1 MSKSSGKGLFGGKT
15 HGTITVIDGRFHRSS
30 ARNAKV
36 AFYLTGIIVG
46 LLVAA
51 VATDRMHPIAA
62 LFVGALVGIPVGAVV
77 WTVVRIWP
85 ILRLIWW
92 WLPEIVLS
100 TGAIYGWTILAM
112 ATSPAVM
119 VAVLAVVLGV
129 PAAVRPVRQRITAL
143 AWCLI
148 VRHRLR
154 TCFAQ
159 FITANRSGS
168 LPLIGIA
175 YPTPIGERVTIWLRP
190 GLSIKDLESRLDKLA
205 VGCSAATVTV
215 EKASETNAARVRLDI
230 KRRQVL
236 TGDVASPL
244 VDLVPDPTG
253 DNAEKGTDGLRTLV
267 AVPTALDL
275 PDVIKPATP
284 VDNGKANGHKPNG
297 NGRRST
303 STNGGDATTNGS
315 AISSANGVDDVADWI

>member
-1 MSKSSGKGLFGGKT
+1 MSSKSSGNRLFGGKT
-15 HGTITVIDGRFHRSS
+15 GQVTVIDGRFHRSS
-30 ARNAKV
+30 ARHAKV
-36 AFYLTGIIVG
+36 AFYLAAIIVG

-51 VATDRMHPIAA
+51 IATDRMHPIAA
-62 LFVGALVGIPVGAVV
+62 LFYGALVGVPVGAFV
-77 WTVVRIWP
+77 WTIVRIWP

-92 WLPEIVLS
+92 WFPEILLS
-100 TGAIYGWTILAM
+100 TGTIYGWTVLAT
-112 ATSPAVM
+112 ATSPVVM
-119 VAVLAVVLGV
+119 VAVIAVVVGV
-129 PAAVRPVRQRITAL
+129 PAAVRPIRNRIIAV
-143 AWCLI
+143 AWCVI

-159 FITANRSGS
+159 FITANKSGS

-236 TGDVASPL
+236 TDDVASPL
-244 VDLVPDPTG
+244 VDLVPDPNG
-253 DNAEKGTDGLRTLV
+253 DDTDSVKTDVDDSFVPTLM

-275 PDVIKPATP
+275 PDVIKLAPA
-284 VDNGKANGHKPNG
+284 DNGKANGHKPNG
-297 NGRRST
+297 RRAPSVNGADTITGPVST
-303 STNGGDATTNGS
+303 A
-315 AISSANGVDDVADWI
+315 DDVSDWI

>member
-1 MSKSSGKGLFGGKT
+1 MSSKSSGNRLFGGKT
-15 HGTITVIDGRFHRSS
+15 GQVTIIDGRFHRSS
-30 ARNAKV
+30 ARNAKM
-36 AFYLTGIIVG
+36 AFYLAAIIVG
-46 LLVAA
+46 LLVA
-51 VATDRMHPIAA
+51 VIATDRMHPIAA
-62 LFVGALVGIPVGAVV
+62 LFYGALVGIPVGAIV
-77 WTVVRIWP
+77 WTIVRIWP

-92 WLPEIVLS
+92 WLPEIALS
-100 TGAIYGWTILAM
+100 TGTLYGWVALAT

-119 VAVLAVVLGV
+119 AAVIAVLVGV
-129 PAAVRPVRQRITAL
+129 PAAVRPIRTRIIAV
-143 AWCLI
+143 AWCVI

-159 FITANRSGS
+159 FITANKSGS

-236 TGDVASPL
+236 TDDVASPL
-244 VDLVPDPTG
+244 VGLVPDPNGDSTDSADTG
-253 DNAEKGTDGLRTLV
+253 ADGLLPPTLM

-275 PDVIKPATP
+275 PDVAKPAP
-284 VDNGKANGHKPNG
+284 AADNGKANGHKA
-297 NGRRST
+297 NGRRT
-303 STNGGDATTNGS
+303 P
-315 AISSANGVDDVADWI
+315 SANGADTTGPGSTADDVDNWI